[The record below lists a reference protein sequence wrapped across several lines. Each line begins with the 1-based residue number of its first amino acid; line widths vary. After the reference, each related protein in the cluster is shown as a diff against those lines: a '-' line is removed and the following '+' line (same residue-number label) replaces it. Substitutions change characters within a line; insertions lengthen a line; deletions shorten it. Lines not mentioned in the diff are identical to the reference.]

1 VWTLLLIPTYFAP
14 QLVASVALSAGEALA
29 ALPINA
35 PVNPHLQ
42 AIALSHV
49 LNHALLTLVWRVL
62 VAAIAVAVATP
73 LARRGHR
80 AAALYLGVFGL
91 LAIRSELSGPGQLL
105 SGIVPGSEDLV
116 DGWWVVLFTIIG
128 LAWWARG
135 RLTRARASR
144 LLFVL
149 TVGALLRQTDFLA
162 NPFSPVL
169 GFAGIYFVAFG
180 IAWDALT
187 MGTWANAGSVRLPR
201 VSRVF
206 LYLGYVL
213 ITLAVINWTFGT
225 HDLVAASRLTGD
237 QAIFGFTRFGL
248 PLIYVIY
255 GLMLAL
261 PPEQHDT
268 SQGERVG

>member
-1 VWTLLLIPTYFAP
+1 
-14 QLVASVALSAGEALA
+14 VALGAGEALA
-29 ALPINA
+29 ALPIDA
-35 PVNPHLQ
+35 PVHPHLQ
-42 AIALSHV
+42 ARALSNT
-49 LNHALLTLVWRVL
+49 LNQPLVTLVWRVI
-62 VAAIAVAVATP
+62 VAAMAVAAAAP

-91 LAIRSELSGPGQLL
+91 LAIRSELSGPGRLL
-105 SGIVPGSEDLV
+105 SGIASASEDLV
-116 DGWWVVLFTIIG
+116 DVWWVALFTIVG
-128 LAWWARG
+128 LVWWVQG

-144 LLFVL
+144 LLFLLVI
-149 TVGALLRQTDFLA
+149 GALLRQTDFLA

-187 MGTWANAGSVRLPR
+187 MGTWANTGSLRLPR

-213 ITLAVINWTFGT
+213 ITLAVINWTFGA

-237 QAIFGFTRFGL
+237 QAIFGLKRFGL

-261 PPEQHDT
+261 PPEERDT
-268 SQGERVG
+268 SQDERVS